1 MQALDGLGVI
11 AAIASPVTGAVGSVR
26 TLSQCH
32 VVNFF
37 KKTVKSL
44 LNCRRMLKR
53 LKTQEL
59 SINKHWCKQTTLTIK
74 RCMKLLS

>member
-32 VVNFF
+32 VFISFF
-37 KKTVKSL
+37 LKKKT
-44 LNCRRMLKR
+44 
-53 LKTQEL
+53 
-59 SINKHWCKQTTLTIK
+59 
-74 RCMKLLS
+74 